1 MLDELIQWLFI
12 SPGLTPHGFC
22 LLWDPELLWLHA
34 VSDAAIGIA
43 YFTIPLTLAVIVHRR
58 RDIVFRPVFVLFA
71 AFILLCGTGHW
82 LDLLTLWVPVYRLE
96 GLVKATTACVS
107 VMTAISL
114 WVLLPQALL
123 LPSPAQLQ
131 MVNDTL
137 SERDRQAVELSR
149 LNADLEEFAYIASH
163 DLRTPLRAI
172 GQLADWIRQDIQ
184 GTAGQETL
192 ENLQLMQQRTARLE
206 MLIASLLSYAR
217 AGHAKAAVETVDLG
231 DLVDEIVASIA
242 PPFGFHVRFQ
252 NEAPVILTQRPP
264 LDHVLRN
271 LISNAIKHRDR
282 PEGEVVV
289 SAQMTGGVV
298 RFRVEDDGPGIA
310 PEFHER
316 IFAIF
321 QTLQPRDDQ
330 EASGV
335 GLSIVRK
342 TVEQAGGKVWVESAP
357 PRRGSAFLFTW
368 PAAIATM
375 APELV

>member
-1 MLDELIQWLFI
+1 MLDELIQWLFA

-22 LLWDPELLWLHA
+22 LLWDPELIWLHG
-34 VSDAAIGIA
+34 VSDAATGIA
-43 YFTIPLTLAVIVHRR
+43 YFTIPLALAVIVHRR
-58 RDIVFRPVFVLFA
+58 RDIVFRPIFVLFA

-96 GLVKATTACVS
+96 GLVKAMTACVS

-114 WVLLPQALL
+114 WVLLPQAML
-123 LPSPAQLQ
+123 LPSPAQLR
-131 MVNDTL
+131 MINDTL

-172 GQLADWIRQDIQ
+172 GQLADWIGQDIQ
-184 GTAGQETL
+184 STAGQETL

-231 DLVDEIVASIA
+231 DLVGEIVASIA
-242 PPFGFHVRFQ
+242 PPSGFHVRFR

-271 LISNAIKHRDR
+271 LISNAIKHHDR
-282 PEGEVVV
+282 PEGEVIV

-298 RFRVEDDGPGIA
+298 SFRVEDDGPGIA
-310 PEFHER
+310 PAFHER

-330 EASGV
+330 ETSGV

-342 TVEQAGGKVWVESAP
+342 TVERAGGKVWVESAP

-368 PAAIATM
+368 PATVAE
-375 APELV
+375 PV